1 MRRMRDMASQWQKAA
16 SAKVPSAASRDR
28 IARRLALLATVGLTL
43 VFLTSSGM
51 QFLMPGPLTS
61 AHSSIEACSSCHSRS
76 GSGKLGWLAGLA
88 KGDPHGDSKACLTC
102 HKMQDTAYAPHGATR
117 EVLEQSTARLIK
129 MAAATSQPLA
139 AQAQAAAFPTH
150 HMVAEGLECATC
162 HQEHQGAA
170 FDLKAMSNEQCR
182 SCHAVKFD
190 SFDGAHPDFE
200 GYPFKRR
207 TRIAFDHAGHFG
219 KHYPELAKKEPGKTL
234 PATCSTCH
242 DSTANRRIM
251 SIAPFD
257 KTCSTCHLDQITGKE
272 RASGPKGIAFLSLPG
287 LDLATLR
294 KKGAQI
300 GEWPED
306 SEASLTPFMK
316 VIIARNERGAALI
329 QSLNSISLQDLSAA
343 SDGEIKAVTTLVW
356 EIKTLFHA
364 MISGKASD
372 ILAELTIG
380 GGSKLTAAAIADL
393 TANLPRDVIASA
405 QQQWLPNLAKE
416 IAARPDTGARQ
427 RSGWHQDAVRHKSAV
442 LAVMQSQANSSTLK
456 PLRTAQAEDSETT
469 MPRRPLP
476 SGTPRSI
483 ELGDQDAGTPAPS
496 PAKPKPQ
503 PTTDANTTN
512 PTEAAST
519 PPSPTEG
526 ATSQDQP
533 PSDPGSQ
540 TDELLAPTEAEL
552 RDIKAREKGAPPQKS
567 AAPATAPSPS
577 APGEQPGSAPP
588 TATATAAPIA
598 TPVTNTAASPENSIA
613 NDIDPEAWADTGGW
627 YRQDHAIL
635 YRPAGHK
642 DKFIAS
648 WLLLTGPVSSKGAPS
663 PEAAVFDTLTAKDA
677 QGSCAKCHSIDETA
691 SKGRTINF
699 TPLSAKAKSGQFTR
713 FVHEPHF
720 GLMEERGCVSC
731 HQLQKNQPT
740 LKSYEQGDPKIFASN
755 FGPVKKQVCK
765 TCHTVSA
772 ARQDCTLCHAYHV
785 NGVSTPIMKTKIP
798 TP

>member
-1 MRRMRDMASQWQKAA
+1 MGRIRDMASLWRTKTSSQA
-16 SAKVPSAASRDR
+16 PTAASRDR
-28 IARRLALLATVGLTL
+28 IARRLALLATVGLIL
-43 VFLTSSGM
+43 IFVSASGM

-61 AHSSIEACSSCHSRS
+61 AHSSIEACSSCHARS
-76 GSGKLGWLAGLA
+76 GNGKLSWLAGLA
-88 KGDPHGDSKACLTC
+88 PGDPHGDSKACLTC
-102 HKMQDTAYAPHGATR
+102 HKMSDTAFAPHGAAQ
-117 EVLEQSTARLIK
+117 EVLEQSTARLVK
-129 MAAATSQPLA
+129 MAAETSQPLG

-150 HMVAEGLECATC
+150 TMVAEGLECATC
-162 HQEHQGAA
+162 HQEHQGAT
-170 FDLKAMSNEQCR
+170 FNLKAMSNEQCR

-207 TRIAFDHAGHFG
+207 TRIVFDHAGHFG
-219 KHYPELAKKEPGKTL
+219 KHYPELAKKEPGKPL

-272 RASGPKGIAFLSLPG
+272 RASGPKGIAFLSFPG

-316 VIIARNERGAALI
+316 VIIARNERGAALVK
-329 QSLNSISLQDLSAA
+329 SLNSISLQDLSAA
-343 SDGEIKAVTTLVW
+343 TDGEIKAVTALVW

-372 ILAELTIG
+372 ILANLTIG
-380 GGSKLTAAAIADL
+380 GGPKLTAAAISDL

-427 RSGWHQDAVRHKSAV
+427 RSGWNQGAVRHKSAV
-442 LAVMQSQANSSTLK
+442 LALMQSQANISTLK
-456 PLRTAQAEDSETT
+456 PLRMAQAESAETS

-496 PAKPKPQ
+496 PAKAKPQ
-503 PTTDANTTN
+503 PTSDANPSEGTSTPTN
-512 PTEAAST
+512 ATEAAT
-519 PPSPTEG
+519 SP
-526 ATSQDQP
+526 AQP
-533 PSDPGSQ
+533 PSDPANR

-552 RDIKAREKGAPPQKS
+552 RDIKAREKGASPQKS
-567 AAPATAPSPS
+567 AAPATAQNPAVPSDK
-577 APGEQPGSAPP
+577 PGSAPP
-588 TATATAAPIA
+588 TETATTTPIA
-598 TPVTNTAASPENSIA
+598 TPVANAATSPDNSISS
-613 NDIDPEAWADTGGW
+613 DIDPETRADTGGW

-677 QGSCAKCHSIDETA
+677 QGSCAKCHSIDETTG
-691 SKGRTINF
+691 KGRTVNF
-699 TPLSAKAKSGQFTR
+699 TPITAKAKTGQFTR
-713 FVHEPHF
+713 FFHEPHF
-720 GLMEERGCVSC
+720 GLMDERGCVSC
-731 HQLQKNQPT
+731 HELKKGQPT
-740 LKSYEQGDPKIFASN
+740 LKSYEQGDPKVLASN

-765 TCHTVSA
+765 TCHTASA

>member
-1 MRRMRDMASQWQKAA
+1 MASQWQTAA
-16 SAKVPSAASRDR
+16 PKKSPLPVSRDR

-61 AHSSIEACSSCHSRS
+61 AHSSIETCSSCHARS
-76 GSGKLGWLAGLA
+76 GSGKLSWLAGLA

-102 HKMQDTAYAPHGATR
+102 HKMPDTAYAPHGAAP
-117 EVLEQSTARLIK
+117 EVLDQSTARLVK
-129 MAAATSQPLA
+129 MAAETSQPLA
-139 AQAQAAAFPTH
+139 AQAQATAFPTH
-150 HMVAEGLECATC
+150 KMVAEGLECATC
-162 HQEHQGAA
+162 HQEHQGTA

-190 SFDGAHPDFE
+190 SFDGTHPDFE

-207 TRIAFDHAGHFG
+207 TRIVFDHAGHFG

-242 DSTANRRIM
+242 DSTASRRVM
-251 SIAPFD
+251 SIAPFE

-300 GEWPED
+300 GEWPEE

-316 VIIARNERGAALI
+316 VIIARNESGAALI
-329 QSLNSISLQDLSAA
+329 QSLNSIALQDLSAA
-343 SDGEIKAVTTLVW
+343 GDAEIKAVTALVW

-372 ILAELTIG
+372 ILADLTIG
-380 GGSKLTAAAIADL
+380 SGPKLTATAMSDL

-427 RSGWHQDAVRHKSAV
+427 RSGWNQDAVSHKSAV
-442 LAVMQSQANSSTLK
+442 LAVMQSQANISTLK
-456 PLRTAQAEDSETT
+456 PLRMAQAESEETT

-496 PAKPKPQ
+496 PAKAKPQ
-503 PTTDANTTN
+503 PATETSTTN
-512 PTEAAST
+512 SSEETSTPSNTEEAAT
-519 PPSPTEG
+519 SP
-526 ATSQDQP
+526 AQP
-533 PSDPGSQ
+533 PSDPGNQ

-567 AAPATAPSPS
+567 AAPITVQSPAAPSDK
-577 APGEQPGSAPP
+577 PGSAPP
-588 TATATAAPIA
+588 TETATTAPIA
-598 TPVTNTAASPENSIA
+598 TPVTDTAAQADNSITS
-613 NDIDPEAWADTGGW
+613 DIDPEAWADTGGW

-648 WLLLTGPVSSKGAPS
+648 WLLLTGPASSKGQPS

-691 SKGRTINF
+691 GKGRTVNF
-699 TPLSAKAKSGQFTR
+699 TPLNAKSKTGQFTR
-713 FVHEPHF
+713 FIHEPHF

-731 HQLQKNQPT
+731 HELQKSQPAI
-740 LKSYEQGDPKIFASN
+740 KSYEQGDPKVFASN

-765 TCHTVSA
+765 TCHTASA